1 MTAMTFDTLA
11 YSRTLQAAGVPVEQ
25 AEAMTN
31 AQKAVLNEMMNALNL
46 ATKKDLSDTKV
57 ELIKWTVGSIIAQS
71 ALLVAVIAFLR

>member
-31 AQKAVLNEMMNALNL
+31 AQKAALNEMMNALNL
-46 ATKKDLSDTKV
+46 ATKKDLSDRKV
-57 ELIKWTVGSIIAQS
+57 ELIRWTVGSIIAQS
-71 ALLVAVIAFLR
+71 ALLVAAIAFLR